1 MAPATG
7 SITLFLALLLA
18 GSALHKGWPM
28 NGSPSPP
35 RGWRARARVP
45 ARCSC

>member
-18 GSALHKGWPM
+18 GSALHKGLVEDWAL
-28 NGSPSPP
+28 SE
-35 RGWRARARVP
+35 P
-45 ARCSC
+45 ARLSAVA